1 MKIDIHSNLLEGAI
15 QYSSERKRGYFEKST
30 DFLQRTRL
38 NSINIILIDKK
49 NHKIKHTC
57 NKK

>member
-1 MKIDIHSNLLEGAI
+1 MNKQNRGNFIVFEGIDGSG
-15 QYSSERKRGYFEKST
+15 KST
-30 DFLQRTRL
+30 QVRMLTDRL